1 MSDLASTFG
10 LSPALAPVVAGSVV
24 QTVYQDL
31 CRRIITLALP
41 PDTTLAGRELTET
54 CEVSQTPIREA
65 LRLLS
70 QEGLVRIQPQSRMVV
85 RRIDIPAILEAHFL
99 RVSLETEVCRSL
111 AAAGP

>member
-1 MSDLASTFG
+1 MSDLATTFG
-10 LSPALAPVVAGSVV
+10 LSQALAFVAAGSVV

-31 CRRIITLALP
+31 RKCIITLELP

-65 LRLLS
+65 LRALS

-85 RRIDIPAILEAHFL
+85 TRIDIPAILEAHFL
-99 RVSLETEVCRSL
+99 RVSLDTEVCRGL
-111 AAAGP
+111 AAAEP